1 MIILAG
7 ALTTYG
13 AETYPSHSSKAG
25 RTAATGVARTHTGAR
40 EKERERD
47 RRETEKRTRA
57 EDANGGDDGGDGSGV
72 VE

>member
-1 MIILAG
+1 MF
-7 ALTTYG
+7 TTNGRNLFVTLSKSCAYRYYG
-13 AETYPSHSSKAG
+13 RCTYTQE
-25 RTAATGVARTHTGAR
+25 RAR
-40 EKERERD
+40 ERE